1 MKNANSIGASSR
13 RIRGAYLSRNCPP
26 LSWGRLSGLAQ
37 DLLGGLL
44 FGLVLAGLLLLL
56 LL

>member
-1 MKNANSIGASSR
+1 MKNTNSIGASSR

-26 LSWGRLSGLAQ
+26 LSWDRLSGLGQ

-44 FGLVLAGLLLLL
+44 FGVVLAGLMLLLL
-56 LL
+56 L

>member
-44 FGLVLAGLLLLL
+44 FGLVLAWLLLLL

>member
-1 MKNANSIGASSR
+1 MKNTNSIGASSR

-26 LSWGRLSGLAQ
+26 LSWDRLSGPGQ

-44 FGLVLAGLLLLL
+44 FGVVLAGLMLLLL
-56 LL
+56 L

>member
-1 MKNANSIGASSR
+1 MKNMNFIGASSR

-26 LSWGRLSGLAQ
+26 VSWSHLSTLGQ

-44 FGLVLAGLLLLL
+44 FGVVLAGLLLLL